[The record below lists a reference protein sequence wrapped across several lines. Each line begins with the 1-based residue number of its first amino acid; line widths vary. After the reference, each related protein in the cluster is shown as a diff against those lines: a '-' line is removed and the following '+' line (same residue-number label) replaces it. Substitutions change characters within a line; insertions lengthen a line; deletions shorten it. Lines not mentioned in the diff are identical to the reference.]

1 MKQEFFIHFA
11 KVKKFTK
18 SRIHEI
24 VVNIQ
29 KQKSFAVCHLLGNT
43 ANGCLCRGLDRRAH
57 GKAGIFAVGRIGAH
71 GKVPA
76 PYPLLP
82 HTRHTLTPHMQPSP
96 TSHLRSPTQL
106 LATRRRPRSHLRSPV
121 PPPTPPATPALAMP
135 LAPPALAT
143 LTASPALTTLPPSP
157 VGSPHCRVRDAVSLT
172 GAHAAAAGEA
182 TSSAL
187 ALCPSLSRAD
197 KAKQLSFFFPLSHA
211 PLFSSLFRAAAWSG
225 VVGERRRVQLAGGKA
240 VTEA

>member
-29 KQKSFAVCHLLGNT
+29 KQKSFAVCQLLGNT

-57 GKAGIFAVGRIGAH
+57 GKAGVFAVGRIGAH

-82 HTRHTLTPHMQPSP
+82 HTRHTLTPHTQPSP

-106 LATRRRPRSHLRSPV
+106 LATRRRPRSHPGR
-121 PPPTPPATPALAMP
+121 
-135 LAPPALAT
+135 
-143 LTASPALTTLPPSP
+143 
-157 VGSPHCRVRDAVSLT
+157 H
-172 GAHAAAAGEA
+172 AHAARSPSPAGHAARARRARPA
-182 TSSAL
+182 TAQ
-187 ALCPSLSRAD
+187 RACLPC
-197 KAKQLSFFFPLSHA
+197 AG
-211 PLFSSLFRAAAWSG
+211 SG
-225 VVGERRRVQLAGGKA
+225 AHGKA
-240 VTEA
+240 WALL